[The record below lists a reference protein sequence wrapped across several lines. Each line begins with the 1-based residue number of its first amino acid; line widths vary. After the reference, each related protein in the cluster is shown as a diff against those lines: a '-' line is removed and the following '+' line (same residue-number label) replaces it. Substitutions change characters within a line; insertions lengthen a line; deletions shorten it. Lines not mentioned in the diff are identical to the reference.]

1 MIIYFP
7 GLTTLIFFY
16 SLPQNRDNMVKPLL
30 SNIVNQQIQKPS
42 PIRQI
47 MKMAERKNIINM
59 GLDPDDVIS
68 YGGGWVNH
76 AAPEEFRNSYIDVC
90 SDSNEFHKSGA
101 YSTTLGDSELREL
114 IAKFEE
120 VLFGISDLLCENII
134 VGQSSTQVT
143 HDIFICLAN
152 PGDNILLLDPTYANY
167 PGQLDFALP
176 SSKIQHLRVLD
187 PETWTYIPDMEK
199 TQEEFK
205 TIYSEHKP
213 KIVLVPA
220 PDNPS
225 SKMIPMELLRTMLDI
240 TFEGGSYLVLDHA
253 YKAQYFGDSPP
264 KYFSWSPK
272 DHENLVTLHSN
283 SKWARG
289 LGRRLGW
296 VEAAEHVIDG
306 MERIQ
311 QCSILCPDSLH
322 QMAMKA
328 YLKKSLE
335 DGSLKSYVEDTRSA
349 YETAAKTTI
358 SAIDTHL
365 GFPRME
371 PDGGLYTVMDVNED
385 SDDFILRILKNT
397 GVLFIPGKG
406 FGESLEKGV
415 RISYGPWVGNIE
427 KIKEGMERVGKYL
440 GTS

>member
-1 MIIYFP
+1 MNP
-7 GLTTLIFFY
+7 TKLLNLL
-16 SLPQNRDNMVKPLL
+16 SLPICRDIMPKPTL
-30 SNIVNQQIQKPS
+30 SKIVDEQIQKPS

-76 AAPEEFRNSYIDVC
+76 KAPEEFRQSYIDVC
-90 SDSNEFHKSGA
+90 NDPSEFHKSGA
-101 YSTTLGDSELREL
+101 YSTTPGDSELREL

-120 VLFGISDLLCENII
+120 ELFGLSGLSYENIL

-143 HDIFICLAN
+143 HDIFICLAD

-167 PGQLDFALP
+167 PGQMDFALP
-176 SSKIQHLRVLD
+176 SSKIIHLRVLD
-187 PETWTYIPDMEK
+187 PESWTYIPDVDS
-199 TQEEFK
+199 TLEEFK
-205 TIYSEHKP
+205 NLYSEHKP
-213 KIVLVPA
+213 KIVLIPA

-225 SKMIPMELLRTMLDI
+225 SKMIPEDLLKAMLEI
-240 TFEGGSYLVLDHA
+240 TSEGGSYLVLDHA

-264 KYFSWSPK
+264 KYFSWSPS
-272 DHENLVTLHSN
+272 DFENLVSLHSN

-296 VEAAEHVIDG
+296 IEASEHVIDG

-322 QMAMKA
+322 QMAMKE
-328 YLKKSLE
+328 YLKKALG
-335 DGSLKSYVEDTRSA
+335 DGSLKQYVEKTRLA
-349 YETAAKTTI
+349 YEKAAKTTLA
-358 SAIDTHL
+358 AIDENL
-365 GFPRME
+365 GMPRLE
-371 PDGGLYTVMDVNED
+371 PDGGLYTVMKVNED
-385 SDDFILRILKNT
+385 SDDFILRVLKNT

-406 FGESLEKGV
+406 FGKSLEKGV
-415 RISYGPWVGNIE
+415 RISYGPWVDNLN

-440 GTS
+440 GTV